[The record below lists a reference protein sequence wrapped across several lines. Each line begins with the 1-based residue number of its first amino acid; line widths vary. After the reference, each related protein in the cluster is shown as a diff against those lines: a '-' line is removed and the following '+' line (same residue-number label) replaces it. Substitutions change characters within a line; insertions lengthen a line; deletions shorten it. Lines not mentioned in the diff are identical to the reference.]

1 MLTAADIVDYIKRS
15 ISFLPYI
22 DISDED
28 ILDQVKRY
36 TLRDFSRYSRL
47 KKTTI
52 VDTNNDWFKTPEPNV
67 FKFYDTKQRNI
78 LNITSVALT
87 TLYGDPQPI
96 FSGETITST
105 IDWLMAKTLQDTV
118 KTMMDYEHWQYIP
131 HNKIKI
137 NRYMQAGQYIG
148 IEYECSPLIT
158 EIPDQYET
166 IFLELSAAYCKEFVA
181 NMRIDTITTP
191 FGEITVNSNEL
202 RAEAK
207 TTIDDFKE
215 RIRKQPPNLY
225 IFVG

>member
-22 DISDED
+22 DIADED

-36 TLRDFSRYSRL
+36 TLREFSRYSRL
-47 KKTTI
+47 KQSTI
-52 VDTNNDWFKTPEPNV
+52 IDTNNDWFKTPEPNV
-67 FKFYDTKQRNI
+67 YKFYDKKQRNI
-78 LNITSVALT
+78 LNIADVALS

-131 HNKIKI
+131 HNKVKI
-137 NRYMQAGQYIG
+137 NRYMQAGQLIG
-148 IEYECSPLIT
+148 INYECSHLIT
-158 EIPDQYET
+158 EIPDQYES
-166 IFLELSAAYCKEFVA
+166 IFLDLAAAHCKEWVA
-181 NMRIDTITTP
+181 GMRIDTLSTP
-191 FGEITVNSNEL
+191 FGEISVNSSDL
-202 RAEAK
+202 RAEARVV
-207 TTIDDFKE
+207 IDDFRE
-215 RIRKQPPNLY
+215 RIRKQPPNIV